1 MKKSVILSA
10 ALYAASAVGFSVVL
24 DTGHTEKD
32 YGAVSPFNKTEFSYN
47 KDMVTI
53 LRHYFLSQNIDIKTV
68 PNTRPDLTLHQR
80 TAYGDGK
87 DLFVS
92 IHHDSF
98 PPELNAQRENLS
110 GFSVFVSQKNVDY
123 AQSLICAESVSERLI
138 QAGEQRSRYHES
150 DIEGERKTLL
160 DERGVY
166 RHDDLVVLKHARS
179 PAILIEIG
187 VIANPSEAKRLER
200 TEVKAK
206 IAKAITLGIIDC
218 MKTR

>member
-1 MKKSVILSA
+1 MKILAILSA
-10 ALYAASAVGFSVVL
+10 ALYASSAVAFSVIL
-24 DTGHTEKD
+24 DTGHTEKH

-47 KDMVTI
+47 QAMVTTLQRHI
-53 LRHYFLSQNIDIKTV
+53 LARKLDVELV
-68 PNTRPDLTLHQR
+68 PNTQPDLTLQHR
-80 TAYGDGK
+80 TLYGNK
-87 DLFVS
+87 TDLFVS

-110 GFSVFVSQKNVDY
+110 GFSVFVSQKNPNY
-123 AQSLICAESVSERLI
+123 PQSLNCARAVATRLI
-138 QAGEQRSRYHES
+138 QAGERRSRYHES

-166 RHDDLVVLKHARS
+166 RYDELAVLKNARS

-200 TEVKAK
+200 TAVKEQ
-206 IAKAITLGIIDC
+206 IAKAISLGIADC
-218 MKTR
+218 IKTH